1 MNIVWD
7 GFVRAEGQSQ
17 DELRRRHSLA
27 DASRK
32 YDWTGMLAILREHT
46 DLANTTRPGGTSLFA
61 PLHQAAH
68 GDAPT
73 DVVAGLVQ
81 MGAWR
86 TLQNARGE
94 RPVDIAERQRHEH
107 LLPLLEPVLERR
119 VPHGVLHR
127 MQEHFHAVIIG
138 RAQQQVQELGLRLP
152 ELEPMLEFGDER
164 FWFAV
169 PGMYGGFSYRLER
182 DGVEATLISES
193 WCRVAGGS
201 GQRHEITASGSRLV
215 DEGFV

>member
-7 GFVRAEGQSQ
+7 GFVRAKGQSQ

-27 DASRK
+27 DAARE
-32 YDWTGMLAILREHT
+32 YNWTGMLAILRENPN
-46 DLANTTRPGGTSLFA
+46 LANPTRPGGISLFA

-73 DVVAGLVQ
+73 DAVAGLVR

-94 RPVDIAERQRHEH
+94 RPVDIAERQRHKH
-107 LLPLLEPVLERR
+107 FLPLLEPVLKRR

-138 RAQQQVQELGLRLP
+138 RAQQVQEFGLRLP
-152 ELEPMLEFGDER
+152 ELEPMLEFRDER

-169 PGMYGGFSYRLER
+169 PGMYGGFSYRLEG